1 MLEIK
6 NLDLTYGP
14 NKILSNVS
22 FQIPKGSIL
31 GVLGPNGAGK
41 SSIIKVLAALVSP
54 DKGEIIL
61 NGEALKFEDLRL
73 YCGYL
78 IDQPSYYPYLS
89 ASENLKLLKRVTQS
103 EVSVQELL
111 DLVGL
116 GYTGSKKVKQFSTG
130 MKQRLAIAGALI
142 RSPEILILDEPFNG
156 LDPNG
161 YKDIIQL
168 LVELNTKGTTVMVSS
183 HLLDELEQFATQFLL
198 INHGKVELEI
208 SKEDLIKSER
218 RVSFTFEN
226 DLPDSVIA
234 GLDGYLI
241 LSREP
246 KSLEIKLKPGEIAQL
261 VNYLVSNNA
270 IPINIETHNQLQDT
284 YFQLAQ

>member
-89 ASENLKLLKRVTQS
+89 ASENLKLLKRITQS

-241 LSREP
+241 LRREP